1 VLHCA
6 SLVYRKEIGAVP
18 TCLNEQEGDVE
29 TEAHHRD
36 EGELERRIVGSR
48 SRNEVVWQHHHQRRH
63 RDQHREE
70 SLGPFHLEL
79 GFPVAE
85 GADDDAYTGESM
97 QYEHDDGMYRISQ
110 QGQVG
115 LVA

>member
-1 VLHCA
+1 M
-6 SLVYRKEIGAVP
+6 P

-29 TEAHHRD
+29 TEAHRRD
-36 EGELERRIVGSR
+36 EGELERRIVRSG
-48 SRNEVVWQHHHQRRH
+48 SRNEVVRQHHHQCRH

-70 SLGPFHLEL
+70 SLGPFHLEF

-85 GADDDAYTGESM
+85 GADDDACAGESM
-97 QYEHDDGMYRISQ
+97 QYEHDDGMHGISQ

-115 LVA
+115 LAA